1 LVVFER
7 LKKGGEIMTK
17 EQIEEE
23 VAVLNLKLSANLYK
37 IKMLENER
45 GELEAERTSA
55 LLNLAEVERL
65 LLKK

>member
-1 LVVFER
+1 
-7 LKKGGEIMTK
+7 MTK

>member
-1 LVVFER
+1 
-7 LKKGGEIMTK
+7 MTK
-17 EQIEEE
+17 KQIEEE

-45 GELEAERTSA
+45 GELEAERTLR
-55 LLNLAEVERL
+55 LLDLAEVERL